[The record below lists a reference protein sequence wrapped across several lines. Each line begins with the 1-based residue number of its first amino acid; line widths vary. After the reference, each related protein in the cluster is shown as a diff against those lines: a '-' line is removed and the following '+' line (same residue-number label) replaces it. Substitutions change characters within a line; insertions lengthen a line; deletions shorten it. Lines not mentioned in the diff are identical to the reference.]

1 MAEKQTAKRNRRE
14 EILQSLALMLESSD
28 GSQRITTAKLAA
40 SVGVSEA
47 ALYRHFPSKT
57 RMFDSL
63 IEFIEDS
70 LITRIN
76 LILKDEKDTTARLR
90 LIVLLIL
97 GFGERNPGLTRILT
111 GHALMFEQDRLQG
124 RINQLFERIEAQLRQ
139 VMREKKMRE
148 GEGYTLDETLLV
160 PASCWL
166 SARACC
172 RALCAASSNIVR
184 RMISTPAGRWSPHSC
199 SKSSHAA
206 ARLHDSPRN
215 LRKFVA
221 NPRAIG

>member
-1 MAEKQTAKRNRRE
+1 MAAKESTKKNRRE
-14 EILQSLALMLESSD
+14 EILQALAQMLESSD

-40 SVGVSEA
+40 NVGVSEA

-76 LILKDEKDTTARLR
+76 LILQDEKEAFNRLR
-90 LIVLLIL
+90 LIILLIL
-97 GFGERNPGLTRILT
+97 GFAERNPGLTRIMT

-139 VMREKKMRE
+139 VLKERRLRE
-148 GEGYTLDETLLV
+148 GKSFSIDETLL
-160 PASCWL
+160 ASQLLAFCEGML
-166 SARACC
+166 SRYIRSEFRYRPTQDFDARWP
-172 RALCAASSNIVR
+172 LLAAQ
-184 RMISTPAGRWSPHSC
+184 
-199 SKSSHAA
+199 
-206 ARLHDSPRN
+206 LQ
-215 LRKFVA
+215 
-221 NPRAIG
+221 

>member
-1 MAEKQTAKRNRRE
+1 MVEKQTAKRNRRE

-47 ALYRHFPSKT
+47 LVSPFPSKT

-139 VMREKKMRE
+139 VMREKKIARRRR
-148 GEGYTLDETLLV
+148 LHPRRN
-160 PASCWL
+160 PAGQPAAGFL
-166 SARACC
+166 RGHAV
-172 RALCAASSNIVR
+172 ALCAQRVQISSD
-184 RMISTPAGRWSPHSC
+184 G
-199 SKSSHAA
+199 
-206 ARLHDSPRN
+206 
-215 LRKFVA
+215 
-221 NPRAIG
+221 

>member
-1 MAEKQTAKRNRRE
+1 
-14 EILQSLALMLESSD
+14 LQALAQMLESSD

-40 SVGVSEA
+40 NVGVSEA

-76 LILKDEKDTTARLR
+76 LILQDEKETFNRLR
-90 LIVLLIL
+90 LILLLIL
-97 GFGERNPGLTRILT
+97 GFAERNPGLTRIMT

-139 VMREKKMRE
+139 VLKERKLRE
-148 GEGYTLDETLLV
+148 GKGFIVDETLL
-160 PASCWL
+160 ASQLLAFCEGML
-166 SARACC
+166 SRYVRSEFRYRPTQEFDARWP
-172 RALCAASSNIVR
+172 LLAAQ
-184 RMISTPAGRWSPHSC
+184 
-199 SKSSHAA
+199 
-206 ARLHDSPRN
+206 LQ
-215 LRKFVA
+215 
-221 NPRAIG
+221 